1 MSTIN
6 DIRENKLTFREAE
19 ATYRIPRSTLH
30 DYATGKVEFGCRP
43 GPSSIL
49 TAAEEQKIVDYAVE
63 MSKIGYGLTRE
74 KILEMVK
81 KMLDKDGRPNAFKG
95 NLPGRKWWKLFMQR
109 HPQLSVRMPEALQLA
124 RARCCT
130 PEALQVWYSDFDQF
144 SMIHNVKNQPL
155 QIWNADEAGFPLC
168 PKTGKVLALRNSK
181 NVYSVTGDSKEQITC
196 LCAVSAA
203 GEVIPPMHIFAGVRF
218 RYNPMADCVPGAYF
232 GRSPNGWI
240 STELFF
246 GWIANH
252 FARYVK
258 ERPVVLL
265 VDGHSCH
272 IDIEIS
278 KFCNENGILL
288 YCLPPHSSHITQPL
302 DVGFFKPLKV
312 SWAKACDTFSL
323 EHPGTPVSKDVFSSV
338 FRKAWEASVN
348 VSTIVNSF
356 RSSGICPLN
365 YDAID
370 SSKLGPS
377 LPYSACKQVPEST
390 ALKSLEAEMKP
401 ETLSCYRKRYEEKYD
416 LDSDELY
423 NIWSRLKTLS
433 MSSDNDKEVPPTKQL
448 PLRQQHVSPALDE
461 IIVYPQVPQ
470 KKKTERR
477 KSQMPKH
484 LSGLQMIDYLQDK
497 RLKKQEEENE
507 KERRKKEREEK
518 RKRKEAEKEK
528 KMQER
533 EEKIR
538 KAKQSK
544 VQKNGSSRGRG
555 RKATGARGAI
565 GKQVCVPEESSSEE
579 ETAVAPKTR
588 QHGGTKSVNTS
599 NSEDELVRDDD
610 EDILCPKCGEYDC
623 LDGNWLCCD
632 NCDRWY
638 HVSCVGLVCENISD
652 VDWVCSSCE
661 SC

>member
-1 MSTIN
+1 
-6 DIRENKLTFREAE
+6 
-19 ATYRIPRSTLH
+19 
-30 DYATGKVEFGCRP
+30 
-43 GPSSIL
+43 
-49 TAAEEQKIVDYAVE
+49 
-63 MSKIGYGLTRE
+63 
-74 KILEMVK
+74 
-81 KMLDKDGRPNAFKG
+81 
-95 NLPGRKWWKLFMQR
+95 
-109 HPQLSVRMPEALQLA
+109 
-124 RARCCT
+124 
-130 PEALQVWYSDFDQF
+130 
-144 SMIHNVKNQPL
+144 
-155 QIWNADEAGFPLC
+155 
-168 PKTGKVLALRNSK
+168 
-181 NVYSVTGDSKEQITC
+181 
-196 LCAVSAA
+196 
-203 GEVIPPMHIFAGVRF
+203 
-218 RYNPMADCVPGAYF
+218 
-232 GRSPNGWI
+232 
-240 STELFF
+240 
-246 GWIANH
+246 
-252 FARYVK
+252 
-258 ERPVVLL
+258 
-265 VDGHSCH
+265 
-272 IDIEIS
+272 
-278 KFCNENGILL
+278 
-288 YCLPPHSSHITQPL
+288 
-302 DVGFFKPLKV
+302 
-312 SWAKACDTFSL
+312 
-323 EHPGTPVSKDVFSSV
+323 
-338 FRKAWEASVN
+338 
-348 VSTIVNSF
+348 
-356 RSSGICPLN
+356 
-365 YDAID
+365 
-370 SSKLGPS
+370 
-377 LPYSACKQVPEST
+377 
-390 ALKSLEAEMKP
+390 MKP

-433 MSSDNDKEVPPTKQL
+433 MSSDNDKEVPPMKQL
-448 PLRQQHVSPALDE
+448 PRRQQHVSPALDE

-477 KSQMPKH
+477 RSQMPKH

-518 RKRKEAEKEK
+518 HKRKEAEKEK

-579 ETAVAPKTR
+579 EMAVAPKTR
-588 QHGGTKSVNTS
+588 QHGGTKSVSTS